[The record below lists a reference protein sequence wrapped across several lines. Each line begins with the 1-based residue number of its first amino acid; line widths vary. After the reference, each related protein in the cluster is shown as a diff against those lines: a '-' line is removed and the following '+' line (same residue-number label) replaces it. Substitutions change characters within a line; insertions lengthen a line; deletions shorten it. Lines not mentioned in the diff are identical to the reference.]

1 MEKHMTELKKEKVL
15 LENQLEMEKMKVEAE
30 KKKLILSHEQLREK
44 VGISSGNSV
53 VMYVVIFS
61 HARHAIRTGPLAHD
75 HLIWPLDHLVW
86 HSTGPDWP
94 PSLK

>member
-1 MEKHMTELKKEKVL
+1 METKRHEMEKHMTELKKEKVL

-30 KKKLILSHEQLREK
+30 KKKLILAHEQLREK

-61 HARHAIRTGPLAHD
+61 HVRHAVRTAPLAHG
-75 HLIWPLDHLVW
+75 HLI
-86 HSTGPDWP
+86 
-94 PSLK
+94 